1 MKKLFFLFLFLITQI
16 NFGQSNIVEIN
27 TTGSG
32 ETKEEAVQNALLSAL
47 KQSFGV
53 FISSNT
59 EIINDVLT
67 KDKISEL
74 SSGNILEYN
83 ILSETQNGNYY
94 NTLVSSKISMNTLA
108 SYTKN
113 KVDSNEISG
122 DVFVSNFL
130 IKELNKENELQSIK
144 DLIEYSK
151 KVLPTT
157 LDFYIN
163 SGEPITVTDEQF
175 DDYIDT
181 HNYIGETRVDYR
193 NRRFPKNFPFQFM
206 IESKIGYTQNIN
218 YENWKNH
225 FNKTIKLIDLNKD
238 EISDYLNLKISTYPL
253 ILNNEVLYL
262 RNYDS
267 IKSLIEFYVMSTN
280 YANYFTLKM
289 KGLNV
294 TFDFKN
300 FNIHLKDFGMEN
312 EKYFFSKRKG
322 QNKIPHFLAIDKP
335 QFSII
340 ENGKIEYL
348 EYCRELGNIDVYDD
362 AYEQTCRSKIS
373 DNFNKFLLDDA
384 SKKARFPYGNL
395 TEISDINNGQSKY
408 MSFSISGTKEAQIQN
423 LLLKY
428 FDRRNFPKKFRTKDN
443 YKKIENELLILYQPE
458 TVILWDKYFN
468 IDLQKK
474 IHEKRLR
481 KGNYAYYGTHES
493 NSKENI
499 TLILQTNLSFSQ
511 SRIIQTFF
519 SWEELKEFKGFQ
531 ITNSN

>member
-1 MKKLFFLFLFLITQI
+1 MFLLFLFVAQI

-83 ILSETQNGNYY
+83 IISETQNGNYY

-181 HNYIGETRVDYR
+181 HNYIGETRVDDR

-300 FNIHLKDFGMEN
+300 FNIHLKDFGMYN
-312 EKYFFSKRKG
+312 EKYSFSKRKG
-322 QNKIPHFLAIDKP
+322 QNKIPQFLAIGKP

-340 ENGKIEYL
+340 ENGKIEYF
-348 EYCRELGNIDVYDD
+348 EYCRELKSYSFP
-362 AYEQTCRSKIS
+362 AAQTCLNRIKEDSNWYQS
-373 DNFNKFLLDDA
+373 DNFKFILDDV
-384 SKKARFPYGNL
+384 SRRARFPYGYL
-395 TEISDINNGQSKY
+395 YEISNINDGRSKY
-408 MSFSISGTKEAQIQN
+408 MTSSISNTKESQIQN
-423 LLLKY
+423 LLKRY
-428 FDRRNFPKKFRTKDN
+428 FDRTNFPKKLRTKDN
-443 YKKIENELLILYQPE
+443 YKKIENQLLILNRPK
-458 TVILWDKYFN
+458 TWFLWNEYFN
-468 IDLQKK
+468 INLPKK

-481 KGNYAYYGTHES
+481 VGNYAYYDTHES
-493 NSKENI
+493 NSLENI

-519 SWEELKEFKGFQ
+519 SLEELKEFKGFQ

>member
-1 MKKLFFLFLFLITQI
+1 MKKLIFLLFLFVTQI

-83 ILSETQNGNYY
+83 IISETQNGNYY

-130 IKELNKENELQSIK
+130 IKELNKENELQSII

-163 SGEPITVTDEQF
+163 SGEPITVNDEQF
-175 DDYIDT
+175 FDYVVS
-181 HNYIGETRVDYR
+181 HKYIGERELDPIGGI
-193 NRRFPKNFPFQFM
+193 PKNFPFQFM
-206 IESKIGYTQNIN
+206 IEAKIGYKQNVN
-218 YENWKNH
+218 YKNWRDH
-225 FNKTIKLIDLNKD
+225 FNRTIKSINLDRN
-238 EISDYLNLKISTYPL
+238 EISEYVNLNIDTYPF

-262 RNYDS
+262 RNFSS
-267 IKSLIEFYVMSTN
+267 IQSLIEFYLLSN
-280 YANYFTLKM
+280 NSSYHFTLKYN
-289 KGLNV
+289 GLDKSY
-294 TFDFKN
+294 DFKD
-300 FNIHLKDFGMEN
+300 FVYENIDSIYLNRTRYGMKEIEIPDDLVVLSRKD
-312 EKYFFSKRKG
+312 Y
-322 QNKIPHFLAIDKP
+322 A
-335 QFSII
+335 II
-340 ENGKIEYL
+340 ENGNIEFF
-348 EYCRELGNIDVYDD
+348 R
-362 AYEQTCRSKIS
+362 TC
-373 DNFNKFLLDDA
+373 NKSNRQRNYNTNLCSIQRFQ
-384 SKKARFPYGNL
+384 KYFVKNNKYGKARFPYSNIIFLTQIENGIYPIKNRKNELIGNYFDS
-395 TEISDINNGQSKY
+395 EISFRKTND
-408 MSFSISGTKEAQIQN
+408 
-423 LLLKY
+423 
-428 FDRRNFPKKFRTKDN
+428 FPKKHRTKKN
-443 YKKIENELLILYQPE
+443 YEKLDNELLILNQNERTRDY
-458 TVILWDKYFN
+458 ILNTIFNSNRKIEYEDK
-468 IDLQKK
+468 
-474 IHEKRLR
+474 
-481 KGNYAYYGTHES
+481 
-493 NSKENI
+493 
-499 TLILQTNLSFSQ
+499 TLILQTNLSFDQ
-511 SRIIQTFF
+511 SMIVKSYFTL
-519 SWEELKEFKGFQ
+519 EDLKKFKGFR